1 MVKQIKKDNMR
12 TTIVIFTDHKVS
24 VSEIPN
30 YKKYKFLCNYDL
42 VKQYDMIED
51 PRYCPQM
58 MVVGF
63 DPSTKRRQKGL
74 VLKDIYIT
82 RINGKCINQ
91 PIGLINGSI
100 PETYHNL
107 NKREAITEESRTIKV
122 TLEQAREWYNSNN
135 LALRTLALSTFKES
149 ELNIDL
155 EYIMTAIIDR
165 RKIFPLTAKEV
176 TKQQTLAHLKFIA
189 EYFNKT
195 WEKTTENAG
204 YFIGKLYKDGE
215 IEVFEHKGTQHAGI
229 IYFKN
234 PEDAEKAI
242 KILGKEVLN
251 LF

>member
-1 MVKQIKKDNMR
+1 MR
-12 TTIVIFTDHKVS
+12 TIIVIFTDHKVP

-82 RINGKCINQ
+82 RINGQYINQ
-91 PIGLINGSI
+91 PVGLINGST
-100 PETYHNL
+100 PETYYNL
-107 NKREAITEESRTIKV
+107 NKQEPTMEESRVIKV
-122 TLEQAREWYNSNN
+122 SLEKARDWYNGTN
-135 LALRTLALSTFKES
+135 LTLKALALSTFKES
-149 ELNIDL
+149 ELKINF
-155 EYIMTAIIDR
+155 EYIMEAIIAR
-165 RKIFPLTAKEV
+165 RKAFPPTVEDIA
-176 TKQQTLAHLKFIA
+176 KQQTLAHLKFIA

-195 WEKTTENAG
+195 WEKTTENIG
-204 YFIGKLYKDGE
+204 YFIGKLYKDGK
-215 IEVFEHKGTQHAGI
+215 IEVFRHDETKHAGI

-234 PEDAEKAI
+234 PEDAEEAI
-242 KILGKEVLN
+242 RILGKEISN
-251 LF
+251 LI

>member
-1 MVKQIKKDNMR
+1 
-12 TTIVIFTDHKVS
+12 
-24 VSEIPN
+24 
-30 YKKYKFLCNYDL
+30 
-42 VKQYDMIED
+42 MIED
-51 PRYCPQM
+51 PRYSPQM

-100 PETYHNL
+100 PE
-107 NKREAITEESRTIKV
+107 
-122 TLEQAREWYNSNN
+122 
-135 LALRTLALSTFKES
+135 
-149 ELNIDL
+149 
-155 EYIMTAIIDR
+155 
-165 RKIFPLTAKEV
+165 
-176 TKQQTLAHLKFIA
+176 
-189 EYFNKT
+189 
-195 WEKTTENAG
+195 
-204 YFIGKLYKDGE
+204 
-215 IEVFEHKGTQHAGI
+215 GI

>member
-1 MVKQIKKDNMR
+1 MR
-12 TTIVIFTDHKVS
+12 TIIVIFTDYKVP
-24 VSEIPN
+24 VSEVPN
-30 YKKYKFLCNYDL
+30 FKKYKFLCNYDL

-91 PIGLINGSI
+91 PIELINSSI

-107 NKREAITEESRTIKV
+107 NKREAIMEESRTIKV
-122 TLEQAREWYNSNN
+122 TLEQAREWYNSDN

-155 EYIMTAIIDR
+155 E
-165 RKIFPLTAKEV
+165 
-176 TKQQTLAHLKFIA
+176 Q
-189 EYFNKT
+189 YFNKT

-215 IEVFEHKGTQHAGI
+215 IEVFEHEGTQHAGI

-234 PEDAEKAI
+234 PEDAEEAI
-242 KILGKEVLN
+242 RILGKEISN
-251 LF
+251 LI